1 MLDLLPSL
9 KASFITLKY
18 MLQRERERE
27 REGGEQDG
35 EIRFSAMIKRVEVN
49 PVLM

>member
-18 MLQRERERE
+18 MLQRERE